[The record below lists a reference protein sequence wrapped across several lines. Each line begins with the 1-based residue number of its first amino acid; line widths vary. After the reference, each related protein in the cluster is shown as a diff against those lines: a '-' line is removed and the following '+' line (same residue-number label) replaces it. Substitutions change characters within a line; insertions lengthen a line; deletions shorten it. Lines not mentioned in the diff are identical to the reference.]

1 MNEIIS
7 LREVDTVEITT
18 LIDNCV
24 DLTLENTENVRRSP
38 RLRGDT
44 LAPPLTAE
52 HGSSALV
59 RTTVDGESHTI
70 LLDAGL
76 GDTTL
81 LENVDRLEIDLDDVE
96 AVVISHGH
104 VDHIAAL
111 MPALGRMRS
120 GMPIII
126 HPHAFR
132 QRSLKIPDGTEAKFS
147 PLVAE
152 KLEAAGAK
160 VLCREEAS
168 TLGGDT
174 ILVTGQIPRVTE
186 FEFGFPIQY
195 AIIDGIEE
203 PDPLT
208 HDDQAL
214 IVVVKDRGLVVISG
228 CAHAGIVN
236 TITYGRRLSGVKKIH
251 AVIGGFHLGG
261 PLFESIIDP
270 TIDAI
275 VKFGPDFL
283 LPTHCTG
290 WKAIHELARRL
301 PEAFVQNS
309 VGTRLILGAVGSEIR

>member
-1 MNEIIS
+1 
-7 LREVDTVEITT
+7 
-18 LIDNCV
+18 
-24 DLTLENTENVRRSP
+24 LENTENVKRSP
-38 RLRGDT
+38 RLRGEA
-44 LAPPLTAE
+44 LAPPLIAE
-52 HGSSALV
+52 HGFSALV
-59 RTTVDGESHTI
+59 RTTVGGESHTI

-81 LENVDRLEIDLDDVE
+81 LENVDRLEMELGEVE
-96 AVVISHGH
+96 TVVISHGH

-111 MPALGRMRS
+111 MPALGRMRK
-120 GMPIII
+120 GMPIVI

-132 QRSLKIPDGTEAKFS
+132 PRTLKIPDGTQAKFP

-152 KLEAAGAK
+152 ELEAAGAT
-160 VLCREEAS
+160 VMCREEAS
-168 TLGGDT
+168 TIAEDT
-174 ILVTGQIPRVTE
+174 ILVTGQIPRITE
-186 FEFGFPIQY
+186 FERGFPIQF
-195 AIIDGIEE
+195 ATVDGVEE

-214 IVVVKDRGLVVISG
+214 IVAVKDKGLAIISG

-236 TITYGRRLSGVKKIH
+236 TITYARKLTDLKKIH
-251 AVIGGFHLGG
+251 AVVGGFHLGG

-301 PEAFVQNS
+301 PDAFVQNS
-309 VGTRLILGAVGSEIR
+309 VGSCLVLGVTGARGR